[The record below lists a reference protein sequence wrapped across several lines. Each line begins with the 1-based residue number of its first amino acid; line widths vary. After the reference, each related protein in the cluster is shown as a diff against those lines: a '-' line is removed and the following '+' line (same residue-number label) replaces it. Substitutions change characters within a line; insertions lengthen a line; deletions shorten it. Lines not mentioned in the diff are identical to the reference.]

1 MIDRRIEEL
10 LPFAASGSLPPE
22 EQALV
27 EEAAKSDPDV
37 ARELQALRAIGAAVK
52 GAEAP
57 ASPGELGWARL
68 QRNLRKSTVSGART
82 GAVWRWAAIAAGL
95 VIVAETA
102 ALTAQTFR
110 PRDDRLMTAGDSGQ
124 RRHAFI
130 VQATFKPDAE
140 EQDIRALLL
149 EVRGTFADGPS
160 ALGVY
165 KLSFR
170 TQEEARAAE
179 ASLAARPDIV
189 EFAQIE

>member
-52 GAEAP
+52 GAETP

-68 QRNLRKSTVSGART
+68 QRDLRKAAPSGVRT
-82 GAVWRWAAIAAGL
+82 GAAWRWAAIAAAF

-102 ALTAQTFR
+102 ALTATMVQR
-110 PRDDRLMTAGDSGQ
+110 NEVMTPAGDTSP

-130 VQATFKPDAE
+130 VQITFKPEAR

-170 TQEEARAAE
+170 TREEARAAE
-179 ASLAARPDIV
+179 AALVARPDIV
-189 EFAQIE
+189 EFAQVE